1 MQSCW
6 EHSPPLYLQF
16 CFNCM
21 TNGSTEQTQEPNS
34 VSCSSS
40 SAMINQNVEW
50 IWNMHS
56 GKIHF
61 KNESSLMSAVWSSSS
76 FGSEWANKGLS
87 YTALNCENNLS
98 FGSEQAGKKRPLLYS
113 SALCDWYNT
122 VLNCKKSLE
131 WFCEPD
137 SRKSLCSP
145 GGGESQQTEVA
156 AAVCFMVCFANIM

>member
-1 MQSCW
+1 
-6 EHSPPLYLQF
+6 
-16 CFNCM
+16 
-21 TNGSTEQTQEPNS
+21 
-34 VSCSSS
+34 
-40 SAMINQNVEW
+40 MINQNVEW

-156 AAVCFMVCFANIM
+156 AAVFYGLFRKHNVTVVSVSTRICWNLSPVTSRSESSRAKTCIGTDSFG